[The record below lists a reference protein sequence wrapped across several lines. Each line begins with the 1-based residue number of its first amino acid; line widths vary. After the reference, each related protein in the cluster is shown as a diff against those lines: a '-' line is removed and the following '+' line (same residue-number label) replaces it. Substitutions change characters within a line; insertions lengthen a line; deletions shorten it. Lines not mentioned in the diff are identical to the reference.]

1 MNVRNS
7 VHKQMANNFVKW
19 WKTKFLNGYRQFT
32 GTFYLIE
39 TGIYLNKIN
48 YQWKRTLKG
57 VRKKKTNK

>member
-32 GTFYLIE
+32 GISF
-39 TGIYLNKIN
+39 IYL
-48 YQWKRTLKG
+48 LLLL
-57 VRKKKTNK
+57 